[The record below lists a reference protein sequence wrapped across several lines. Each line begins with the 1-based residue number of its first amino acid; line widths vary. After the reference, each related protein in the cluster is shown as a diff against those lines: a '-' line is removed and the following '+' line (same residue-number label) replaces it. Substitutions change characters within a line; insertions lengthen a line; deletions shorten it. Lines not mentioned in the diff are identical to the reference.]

1 MNKPIIG
8 VTGTFASG
16 KDTVAEVLEQEYKVL
31 HVSTGDIV
39 REKSMERHGSIER
52 NPYLQETATYFR
64 KEHGGDYFVREAYKR
79 FLEVSDAYHGVVITG
94 IRSLGEA
101 RAIHD
106 LGGVLVQVNAP
117 IEIRYQRMIARQ
129 RDEETKMTLDEFKAS
144 EANERTGGDDDAS
157 FNIDKLAEVADVRV
171 ENAGTFEEFKEK
183 IYELAAQQGI
193 AR

>member
-1 MNKPIIG
+1 MSKPIIG

-16 KDTVAEVLEQEYKVL
+16 KDTVAEVLEQEYNVL

-64 KEHGGDYFVREAYKR
+64 KEYGGDYFVREAYKR
-79 FLEVSDAYHGVVITG
+79 FLEVEDKYHAVVITG

-106 LGGVLVQVNAP
+106 LGGVLVQVIAP
-117 IEIRYQRMIARQ
+117 IEVRYERMVSRQ
-129 RDEETKMTLDEFKAS
+129 RDQETKMTLEEFKAS

-157 FNIDKLAEVADVRV
+157 FNIDKIAEMADVTI
-171 ENAGTFEEFKEK
+171 ENAGSFEEFKEN
-183 IYELAAQQGI
+183 IYKLAAEQGI